1 MAIKLSLVPEPLSE
15 LGKIFSNG
23 LKEND
28 LNPACA
34 RRARVF
40 ARKMEEAA
48 GQLSDKDYEDV
59 LREVEKYW
67 KAQREGNAGHLIE
80 P

>member
-1 MAIKLSLVPEPLSE
+1 MATKLGLVPEPLSE
-15 LGKIFSNG
+15 LGKIFSNS

-40 ARKMEEAA
+40 ARKMEETI

-59 LREVEKYW
+59 LREVERYW
-67 KAQREGNAGHLIE
+67 KAQREGHAGHIVE
-80 P
+80 

>member
-1 MAIKLSLVPEPLSE
+1 
-15 LGKIFSNG
+15 
-23 LKEND
+23 
-28 LNPACA
+28 
-34 RRARVF
+34 
-40 ARKMEEAA
+40 MEEAA